1 MQSRTITPK
10 VGFRNEDG
18 KITERV
24 CFPMR
29 EVSAAEESEFWS
41 GLAAIADADKDAKT
55 ALQFD
60 LMVETIA
67 GWAAEIPYIEFAGDV
82 QKDTV
87 KVSLNDGDTP
97 ADAVREY
104 FKDRTMRQER
114 MVNAIITF
122 QSNAQAADVVF

>member
-1 MQSRTITPK
+1 MKSRIITPK
-10 VGFRNEDG
+10 VGFRDEHG

-41 GLAAIADADKDAKT
+41 GLAAISDADKDTKT

-67 GWAAEIPYIEFAGDV
+67 GWIAEMPYTEYVDI
-82 QKDTV
+82 T
-87 KVSLNDGDTP
+87 DGDLSRDLSGDGP
-97 ADAVREY
+97 ANAVREY

-122 QSNAQAADVVF
+122 HSNAQAADVVF